1 MCSFN
6 ENLLKTSSGP
16 ARDTRMMRCSPV
28 LRELAVLVMSER
40 QADSP
45 VRRDVTKY
53 SESFEKGNLS

>member
-1 MCSFN
+1 M
-6 ENLLKTSSGP
+6 KTSSGP
-16 ARDTRMMRCSPV
+16 ARDIRMMRCSPV
-28 LRELAVLVMSER
+28 LRELSVLVMSER